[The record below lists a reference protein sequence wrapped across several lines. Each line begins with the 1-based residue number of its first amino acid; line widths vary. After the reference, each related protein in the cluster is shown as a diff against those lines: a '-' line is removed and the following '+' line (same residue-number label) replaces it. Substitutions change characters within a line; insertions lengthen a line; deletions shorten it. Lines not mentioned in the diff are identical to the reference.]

1 MAVTVPLGTLYAYA
15 WGRDAWERM
24 RESARARGTV
34 SACATVGALAP
45 THIRSH
51 ARAPARSCARAL
63 APSCG
68 SPRLRRLM
76 CHPRL
81 PFHNRPMEL
90 IIAEKNNAAER
101 IAEILSEGRFSTE
114 RVNGVNVYRWGD
126 RACVGLAGHVVE
138 VDFTEE
144 YNDWHA
150 VDPSELVD
158 AELRKTPSQNNI
170 YRAVEQLARE
180 ADRAVI
186 ATDYDSEGELIGKEA
201 YEIIED
207 ATSVPIDRVRF
218 SSLTPGEVRSAFED
232 RDELDFDLAAAGE
245 ARQIIDLIWG
255 AALTRYLSL
264 TSKRLGD
271 SYLSVGRVQSPT
283 LKILVDREREIEAF
297 DPETYWELFADAAK
311 DDDVFESQYF
321 YRDEDGNEAERV
333 WDEDRAQEVYA
344 TVEDAATALVDSV
357 NTRTRN
363 DYPPAPF
370 DTTQFIRAAGA
381 IGYSASRAMSVA
393 EDLYTQ
399 GFISYPRTDNTVYPD
414 DIDVE
419 NVMEMLASHDEF
431 AEDAQELLSEPL
443 EPTEGDKETTDHPP
457 IYPTAH
463 VTRDELGDDEWEI
476 YELVVRRFFATFAD
490 RAKWE
495 HVKTVLQVRG
505 ETFKANGKRL
515 LDPGYHAYYPY
526 FNTSENRIPELDEDD
541 VVDVEEARIE
551 EKETQPP
558 GRIGQSKLVEE
569 MEDMGIGTKC
579 LTADTRV
586 LVRDED
592 GEIAR
597 RPIGDLFDEGRTVMA
612 DGDADVAVTEDGPTT
627 LSLDET
633 SRELVDRAQTLVS
646 RRDLEDGERVYQVA
660 TDGGSFSATGDH
672 PVYVRDERGDIAV
685 KPVDELEVGE
695 ELVTARSGP
704 ATEAAC
710 DAVVTT
716 WEEFAAAC
724 DKSSKLYGTGVNSA
738 IRERRRE
745 TGESQAAFAE
755 RFGTYHDAIS
765 RFENDDRDVP
775 VWLLGEL
782 GVEPEGLHG
791 LNADRT
797 FPNPFPIYWSPALAR
812 LLANVLGDGS
822 VHVDEDENVVDVRYH
837 NTDPRLIERFVA
849 DVEEVFGVDV
859 KASGSPGRE
868 SHHRRR
874 YQVQL
879 PSAVSRV
886 LLFVLETVSEGRVPR
901 IPPELGP
908 AFVGALFDDE
918 GHVSREGKAFIS
930 NTDHALLRRV
940 ESQLGALGI
949 DADLEERQHKLYV
962 RGRRDLERFVDEIPI
977 AADEKFYRGLE
988 RLRRYPV
995 TARKARVLARL
1006 SERPLTSTELAEEL
1020 DVSVSVAQSTLRE
1033 LRDDGYVEQ
1042 RIEGS
1047 NRAHD
1052 GNRTFRYV
1060 ADGFEDS
1067 VYAAVEDRPATATVR
1082 TVEER
1087 EYDGPVYDLTIDES
1101 APNFAVD
1108 GGAIVHNSTRHNT
1121 IQKLYDRGYVES
1133 SPPRPTGLARAVIGA
1148 MEEYADVVTDPEMT
1162 EQLEAD
1168 MKAIADGDVDMDE
1181 VMDES
1186 REMLDRVFEILE
1198 EKEEEIGESL
1208 RQGLRDDRTL
1218 GPCPECGEDLLIR
1231 RARGGSQF
1239 VGCDGYPDCE
1249 NTYPLPDRGKL
1260 TLLDEECD
1268 DHELFHVKVLD
1279 GRSTYTHGCPI
1290 CKAEEADESDDRV
1303 IGDCPDCHEEHGGEL
1318 AIKKTRSGGRLVGCT
1333 RYPDCD
1339 YSLPLPRRGDV
1350 VVTDEI
1356 CEEHD
1361 LPEVEIHTGGD
1372 DPWELGCPICN
1383 YIEYKEQQE
1392 DDEED
1397 GLKALDGVGP
1407 ATEEKLEDAGI
1418 EEVEDLVDADP
1429 EELADEVPRVTAEKI
1444 EEWQSAAG

>member
-1 MAVTVPLGTLYAYA
+1 
-15 WGRDAWERM
+15 
-24 RESARARGTV
+24 
-34 SACATVGALAP
+34 
-45 THIRSH
+45 
-51 ARAPARSCARAL
+51 
-63 APSCG
+63 
-68 SPRLRRLM
+68 
-76 CHPRL
+76 
-81 PFHNRPMEL
+81 MEL

-101 IAEILSEGRFSTE
+101 IAEILSEGRFSTD
-114 RVNGVNVYRWGD
+114 RINGVNVYRWGD

-207 ATSVPIDRVRF
+207 ATDVPIDRVRF

-311 DDDVFESQYF
+311 DGDVFESQYF

-419 NVMEMLASHDEF
+419 GVMEMLASHDEF
-431 AEDAQELLSEPL
+431 ADDAQELLSEPL

-463 VTRDELGDDEWEI
+463 VSRGELTDDQWEI

-526 FNTSENRIPELDEDD
+526 FNTSENHIPELDEED
-541 VVDVEEARIE
+541 VVDVVEARIE

-569 MEDMGIGTKC
+569 MEDMGIGTK
-579 LTADTRV
+579 
-586 LVRDED
+586 
-592 GEIAR
+592 
-597 RPIGDLFDEGRTVMA
+597 
-612 DGDADVAVTEDGPTT
+612 
-627 LSLDET
+627 
-633 SRELVDRAQTLVS
+633 
-646 RRDLEDGERVYQVA
+646 
-660 TDGGSFSATGDH
+660 
-672 PVYVRDERGDIAV
+672 
-685 KPVDELEVGE
+685 
-695 ELVTARSGP
+695 
-704 ATEAAC
+704 
-710 DAVVTT
+710 
-716 WEEFAAAC
+716 
-724 DKSSKLYGTGVNSA
+724 
-738 IRERRRE
+738 
-745 TGESQAAFAE
+745 
-755 RFGTYHDAIS
+755 
-765 RFENDDRDVP
+765 
-775 VWLLGEL
+775 
-782 GVEPEGLHG
+782 
-791 LNADRT
+791 
-797 FPNPFPIYWSPALAR
+797 
-812 LLANVLGDGS
+812 
-822 VHVDEDENVVDVRYH
+822 
-837 NTDPRLIERFVA
+837 
-849 DVEEVFGVDV
+849 
-859 KASGSPGRE
+859 
-868 SHHRRR
+868 
-874 YQVQL
+874 
-879 PSAVSRV
+879 
-886 LLFVLETVSEGRVPR
+886 
-901 IPPELGP
+901 
-908 AFVGALFDDE
+908 
-918 GHVSREGKAFIS
+918 
-930 NTDHALLRRV
+930 
-940 ESQLGALGI
+940 
-949 DADLEERQHKLYV
+949 
-962 RGRRDLERFVDEIPI
+962 
-977 AADEKFYRGLE
+977 
-988 RLRRYPV
+988 
-995 TARKARVLARL
+995 
-1006 SERPLTSTELAEEL
+1006 
-1020 DVSVSVAQSTLRE
+1020 
-1033 LRDDGYVEQ
+1033 
-1042 RIEGS
+1042 
-1047 NRAHD
+1047 
-1052 GNRTFRYV
+1052 
-1060 ADGFEDS
+1060 
-1067 VYAAVEDRPATATVR
+1067 
-1082 TVEER
+1082 
-1087 EYDGPVYDLTIDES
+1087 
-1101 APNFAVD
+1101 
-1108 GGAIVHNSTRHNT
+1108 STRHNT

-1168 MKAIADGDVDMDE
+1168 MKAIADGDVGMDE

-1268 DHELFHVKVLD
+1268 DHGLYHVKVLD

-1418 EEVEDLVDADP
+1418 EAVEDLVDADP
-1429 EELADEVPRVTAEKI
+1429 EELADEVPRVSAEKI